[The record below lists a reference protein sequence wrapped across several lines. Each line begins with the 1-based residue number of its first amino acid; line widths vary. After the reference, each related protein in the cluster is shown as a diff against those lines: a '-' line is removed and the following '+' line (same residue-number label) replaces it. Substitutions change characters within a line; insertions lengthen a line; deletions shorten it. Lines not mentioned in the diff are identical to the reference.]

1 MPSRYMP
8 RLIPPHPRW
17 REIIVFVLYLAGA
30 VVFTYPLARDLR
42 TATTDLSDPLLDAWA
57 LAWVAHQLPRDPLH
71 LFDANRFYPEKGT
84 LAYTDPMIGLG
95 APLAPVQW
103 IFGEALVTL
112 NVAMLLS
119 IAISGYGAYRLGG
132 YVSGSRLAG
141 AVAGSIF
148 AFAAYRLNHL
158 DHVQLQTA
166 GYIPLLYL
174 CLRKFLEGGRTRHAV
189 GVAVFL
195 WFVSA
200 SCAYYGVYTWALLGF
215 AIPYE
220 IWRTGALANKRRVLG
235 LGLAV
240 TLSGLAFLPL
250 ALPFMRMGDSVGLER
265 PLDRLQRAS
274 ARPGDYL
281 RSGSHLHRAVGLKPP
296 SPERTLFPG
305 LLALALAAVA
315 LARLNRSSGLFA
327 FIGALAW
334 WASLGPAWGLYR
346 FLYTLVPGVSGV
358 RVPPRI
364 SIYVLLAVAVLAAQG
379 AAILLR
385 RFPVKL
391 LAPIL
396 IVFPLVE
403 TFGGPIPYARAPE
416 VPEVYRWLARE
427 EGPVPVVEM
436 PLPQPKRQR
445 DNAVYLYWSTT
456 HYKPLANGYATAVP
470 KVYAEIAEA
479 MKTFPD
485 PDGVELLRRYGFR
498 YVILH
503 RDRYLRTRAARM
515 EEGMN
520 GEPGLRRIY
529 RTENESVFEIER

>member
-1 MPSRYMP
+1 MPCSFM
-8 RLIPPHPRW
+8 RW
-17 REIIVFVLYLAGA
+17 REIIVFVLYLVGA
-30 VVFTYPLARDLR
+30 VIFTYPLARDLR

-57 LAWVAHQLPRDPLH
+57 LAWVAHQLPRDPVH
-71 LFDANRFYPEKGT
+71 LFDSNRFYPEKGT

-95 APLAPVQW
+95 VPLAPVQW

-119 IAISGYGAYRLGG
+119 IAISGYGAYRLGW
-132 YVSGSRLAG
+132 YVSDSRAAG
-141 AVAGSIF
+141 AIAGSVF

-174 CLRKFLEGGRTRHAV
+174 CLRRFLEEGRTRHAV
-189 GVAVFL
+189 GIAVFL

-200 SCAYYGVYTWALLGF
+200 SCAYYGIYTWVLLGF

-220 IWRTGALANKRRVLG
+220 IWRTEAWRQRRRVVG
-235 LGLAV
+235 LGLAL

-265 PLDRLQRAS
+265 PLTRLQRAS
-274 ARPGDYL
+274 ARPTDYL
-281 RSGSHLHRAVGLKPP
+281 RSGSHLHQAVGLKPP

-305 LLALALAAVA
+305 LLGLALTAVA
-315 LARLNRSSGLFA
+315 LFRLNRSTGWFL
-327 FIGALAW
+327 FIGGVAF

-346 FLYTLVPGVSGV
+346 WLYAVVPGLSGV

-364 SIYVLLAVAVLAAQG
+364 SIYVLFAVAILAAQG
-379 AAILLR
+379 AALLFR
-385 RFPVKL
+385 RFPVRYF
-391 LAPIL
+391 APLL
-396 IVFPLVE
+396 IVFPLLE

-416 VPEVYRWLARE
+416 TPEVYRWLAE
-427 EGPVPVVEM
+427 QEGPVPVVEM

-445 DNAVYLYWSTT
+445 DNAIYLFWSTW
-456 HYKPLANGYATAVP
+456 HYQPLANGYATAVP
-470 KVYAEIAEA
+470 EVYAEIAES

-485 PDGVELLRRYGFR
+485 PEGVALLRQYGFR

-503 RDRYLRTRAARM
+503 RDLYLRARAARM
-515 EEGMN
+515 EEGLN

-529 RTENESVFEIER
+529 RTENESVFEIEY